1 MPAINPFLASVDGS
15 GVVYAPGVEAL
26 IDQDPRPGALA
37 GHTAMNSTGG
47 TAASQVNAAGTSEN
61 VHQHV
66 AAIVILAG
74 LGALGLYKLGFKFA
88 GTASVGIGR

>member
-1 MPAINPFLASVDGS
+1 
-15 GVVYAPGVEAL
+15 
-26 IDQDPRPGALA
+26 
-37 GHTAMNSTGG
+37 MNSTGG
-47 TAASQVNAAGTSEN
+47 AATSQVNAAGTSEN

-74 LGALGLYKLGFKFA
+74 LGAFGLYKLGFKFA